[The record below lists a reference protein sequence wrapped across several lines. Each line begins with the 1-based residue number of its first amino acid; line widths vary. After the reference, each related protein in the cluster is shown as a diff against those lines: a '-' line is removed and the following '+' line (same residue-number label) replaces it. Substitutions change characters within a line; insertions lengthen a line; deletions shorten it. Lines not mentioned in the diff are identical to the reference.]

1 MVTVSTIRNDLK
13 DIRYYFSRKEVFD
26 KALDSVG
33 KSSFTEKIDKY
44 NEVIKNAPP
53 RLYDLY
59 VSLYLNNNTQESLAD
74 KLGYTLEHI
83 SRLNSGLIKF
93 IQKELK
99 SKEEEQK
106 WIF

>member
-44 NEVIKNAPP
+44 KHPYYFYF
-53 RLYDLY
+53 R
-59 VSLYLNNNTQESLAD
+59 
-74 KLGYTLEHI
+74 
-83 SRLNSGLIKF
+83 
-93 IQKELK
+93 
-99 SKEEEQK
+99 
-106 WIF
+106 

>member
-1 MVTVSTIRNDLK
+1 MITNMEIRNDLK

-33 KSSFTEKIDKY
+33 KSVIIEKIDKY
-44 NEVIKNAPP
+44 NEAIKTAPP

-83 SRLNSGLIKF
+83 SRLNSGLVKF
-93 IQKELK
+93 LQKTFK
-99 SKEEEQK
+99 SNEENQK
-106 WIF
+106 